1 MKIQRDIL
9 ESALARTAPGGLLI
23 YSTCSIEEEENTL
36 QIAAFLKKHPELELV
51 TQRQLIPDLETD
63 GAFAAVMK
71 KKG

>member
-1 MKIQRDIL
+1 
-9 ESALARTAPGGLLI
+9 
-23 YSTCSIEEEENTL
+23 
-36 QIAAFLKKHPELELV
+36 LKKHPELELV